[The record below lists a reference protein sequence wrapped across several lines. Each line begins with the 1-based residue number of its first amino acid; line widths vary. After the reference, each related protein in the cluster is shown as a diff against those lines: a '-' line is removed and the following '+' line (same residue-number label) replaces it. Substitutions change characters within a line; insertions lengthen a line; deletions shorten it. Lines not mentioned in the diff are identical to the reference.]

1 MNPRQKTSN
10 RITSLEVALRAGVSQ
25 STVSRSFSNDARLTQ
40 STKDRVLEVA
50 LELGYQP
57 NAIARSLITRRTNI
71 IGLVTS
77 DLANPFF
84 PHVLEEFTARLHD
97 LGWRVLLFTAGRN
110 ENVDDLLSSVLS
122 YQVDGLIIASAGLSS
137 KMAKICV
144 KRGTPVVLFNRYA
157 PDSGASAVSCDNLS
171 GGRLVADLLLEAGH
185 SRIAYIAG
193 REDSSTNR
201 DRERGFS
208 ERLAERGMRLFA
220 REPGEYSYESGFRAA
235 KKMLEGSNSPAD
247 PMRTRADSA
256 RAVSISSVRPDA
268 IFCANDITAMG
279 CLDAAR
285 ECNLRVPNDLSVV
298 GFDDIP
304 SASWSA
310 YQLTTV
316 RQPVSDMID
325 LSIRLLLE
333 RIEQPALAHVTN
345 FLPGS
350 LVARGSVRGIGYD
363 RKPTENRD
371 ELVDV

>member
-1 MNPRQKTSN
+1 MNPSQKASQKTSN

-157 PDSGASAVSCDNLS
+157 PDSGASAVSCDNVT

-208 ERLAERGMRLFA
+208 ERLAERGMPLFA

-235 KKMLEGSNSPAD
+235 KKMFQIPTRTGSTNTGS
-247 PMRTRADSA
+247 TRAGSKQ
-256 RAVSISSVRPDA
+256 PDA

-285 ECNLRVPNDLSVV
+285 EFKIRVPDDLSVV

-310 YQLTTV
+310 YRLTTV